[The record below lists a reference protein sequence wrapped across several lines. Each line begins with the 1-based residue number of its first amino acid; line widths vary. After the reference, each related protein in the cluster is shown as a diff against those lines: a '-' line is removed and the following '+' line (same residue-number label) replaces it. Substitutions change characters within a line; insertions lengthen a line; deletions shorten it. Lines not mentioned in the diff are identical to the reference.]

1 MRTRGLFEVE
11 REGWDVMSRS
21 SALPLFT
28 LVLGRNVI
36 GSSCHECTTIVT

>member
-11 REGWDVMSRS
+11 REHWDVIPWS

-28 LVLGRNVI
+28 LVRGRCVLR
-36 GSSCHECTTIVT
+36 SSGFF